1 MRLARD
7 QSEDQEQGQ
16 KRFRLLSVRRK
27 QQLEP
32 GEEGGRGR
40 VSVNAT
46 CVPVHTL
53 FLSSRE
59 LTIPVFAQKHLFS

>member
-16 KRFRLLSVRRK
+16 KRFRLLSV
-27 QQLEP
+27 P
-32 GEEGGRGR
+32 EEAAVRAWGGRGR
-40 VSVNAT
+40 VSVNAM

-53 FLSSRE
+53 FLSSRG

>member
-16 KRFRLLSVRRK
+16 KRFRLLSV
-27 QQLEP
+27 P
-32 GEEGGRGR
+32 EEAAVRAWGGRGR
-40 VSVNAT
+40 VSVTAM

-53 FLSSRE
+53 FLSSRG